1 MVPESPRLLQQ
12 QQIGCMSTFAHP
24 NDKKDGDDGGVGDGD
39 DGGLI
44 SDHHDQHHLD
54 HPCLMI
60 KRANCLC
67 FFFVQ
72 PDYDTTD
79 SAIMTLLTPK

>member
-1 MVPESPRLLQQ
+1 MLPESPRLLQQ

-24 NDKKDGDDGGVGDGD
+24 NDKKDGDD

-54 HPCLMI
+54 HPCFMI

-79 SAIMTLLTPK
+79 SAIMTRLTHK

>member
-24 NDKKDGDDGGVGDGD
+24 NDKKDGDDDGD

-60 KRANCLC
+60 K
-67 FFFVQ
+67 
-72 PDYDTTD
+72 
-79 SAIMTLLTPK
+79 